1 MVETCDGFISD
12 CDSNN
17 TPLRR
22 RSPCLPSES
31 KESDVHKGSSVE
43 EHERGS
49 SVEEAVM
56 DLVLGVEVEVAF
68 SDSDDGDS
76 MVKIEAV
83 TCASKSAIVQRIPR
97 NECPKH
103 NTHPSHRSRTPGVLS
118 YTPPCKPTSSNPSK
132 LSLASSSNPLINSS
146 PLASL
151 TLLSLS
157 LLPLDPK

>member
-1 MVETCDGFISD
+1 
-12 CDSNN
+12 
-17 TPLRR
+17 
-22 RSPCLPSES
+22 
-31 KESDVHKGSSVE
+31 
-43 EHERGS
+43 
-49 SVEEAVM
+49 M

-68 SDSDDGDS
+68 GDSDDGDS
-76 MVKIEAV
+76 MAKVEAV
-83 TCASKSAIVQRIPR
+83 TCPSKSAIVQHILR

-103 NTHPSHRSRTPGVLS
+103 TLTHRIVAGHPLS

-151 TLLSLS
+151 TLFSLS